1 MKIVVESNL
10 HISNLFE
17 PPLVLRFHS
26 ETPTI
31 KDLLM
36 DLAEQCK
43 SIQLLD
49 EEGRLG
55 RDIDEISI
63 NDEDFF
69 TFKKGINTCLNE
81 GDRVFLQIQIVQLGG
96 G

>member
-1 MKIVVESNL
+1 MKIVVDSNL
-10 HISNLFE
+10 HIGHIFE

-26 ETPTI
+26 ETPTV

-36 DLAEQCK
+36 DLSERCK
-43 SIQLLD
+43 SMQLLD

-69 TFKKGINTCLNE
+69 TFKKGINTRLNE
-81 GDRVFLQIQIVQLGG
+81 GDRVRLQIQILQLGG